1 MESAIEL
8 RSSKNILIVEDD
20 MILSKNLE
28 IMLQSLGHTVSK
40 RLERAD
46 AVNISVDLN
55 GVDMIFLDIN
65 LPGKINGV
73 QFADLIK
80 KTHKIPI
87 IYITGNSEE
96 STFNEASK
104 TLMHGFIPK
113 PFTRDQ
119 LNYSIKLSDLRL
131 DCENMI
137 RTGMETL
144 ARKEKILAI
153 GEMAGGII
161 HDLGNFNGIV
171 LGSFQLIER
180 LTDVDDINPNIGSI
194 KKSVSRGRAGAQR
207 ISELAI
213 RYRKLIKTSEKI
225 EFKDV
230 KFVELFEEISY
241 YFNSRFTQNNI
252 DFRINTSD
260 KMSANTSEIIL
271 LQAIINLISNSLYE
285 LKSDTHQDKWIELR
299 AYQKGDVI
307 MIDII
312 DSGKGVSEENIPKL
326 FSSDFTTKNFNSDD
340 GTGMGL
346 YFVKCSINK
355 YLEGDLSYV
364 AGEPNTTFRITLPAK

>member
-1 MESAIEL
+1 METAVEL
-8 RSSKNILIVEDD
+8 KKQKKVLIVEDD

-28 IMLQSLGHTVSK
+28 IMLQSLGHSVAK
-40 RLERAD
+40 RLDRAD
-46 AVNISVDLN
+46 AVNLSTDLN
-55 GVDMIFLDIN
+55 DVDMIFLDIN

-119 LNYSIKLSDLRL
+119 LNYTIKLSDLRL

-137 RTGMETL
+137 RTSMENL

-180 LTDVDDINPNIGSI
+180 LTEAEDVNPNIASI
-194 KKSVSRGRAGAQR
+194 KKSVNRGRSGAQR

-225 EFKDV
+225 EFKEV

-241 YFNSRFTQNNI
+241 YFNSRLTQNGI

-260 KMSANTSEIIL
+260 KMSARTSEIIV
-271 LQAIINLISNSLYE
+271 LQAIINLISNSIYE
-285 LKSDTHQDKWIELR
+285 LKNKNSDDKWIELR
-299 AYQKGDVI
+299 AYQKGDEIV
-307 MIDII
+307 IDII
-312 DSGKGVSEENIPKL
+312 DSGNGVSQENIPKL
-326 FSSDFTTKNFNSDD
+326 FSSDFTTKNFNTDD

-355 YLEGDLSYV
+355 YLGGDLEYV
-364 AGEPNTTFRITLPAK
+364 QAEPNTTFRITLPTK